1 MELERSGLALGE
13 VLAGDA
19 GAVSNAELSR
29 LRVFA
34 ALVAKLEEEVSQ
46 AAARD
51 ALAGVDVARFSH
63 RLFDKR
69 FLRLPQARFALAG
82 VVNRPDRAPF
92 APGSCGETRLVYRLT
107 YALDAE
113 RASKLP
119 MTLGVEIAAPP
130 EGADCRRAAERWLEP
145 ATTDARSRAA
155 WLRSEAGPLSPAR
168 TRLTAS
174 AGRVVVNLQLVRWPS
189 TVRPDLGGHAEYLLR
204 SFRNDDAGV
213 LRPELLENT
222 VDPAKVPSGASRQ
235 KLADWLAHEAPSVDA
250 GTAALP
256 KSYLAERAI
265 SVTPR
270 GLQRLANRPFAAAL
284 RENDLGERDFSLGRQ
299 VKTASALLRRLDQLS
314 CQGCHQ
320 ARSVAGFH
328 LLGEDAALAPS
339 ENALALGVSPQVV
352 ADLPRRLGIAKQM
365 LAGADPDF
373 TAPLAERAGPLGR
386 YGDHCSLGSDPSF
399 AAWTCTASLQ
409 CSAIEGRQSDPVGQ
423 CLPRAREVGDACER
437 GAVSQSNSATRDRM
451 QNVVLEACP
460 GMVCNRSA
468 VGFPGGMCTA
478 SCSSTGAAC
487 GKIAI
492 LDSFNACL
500 ARGESFLS
508 CIRGNVQP
516 AGLRGCDPQNPCR
529 DDYVCARGGSGGVCL
544 PPYFLFQLR
553 VDGHS
558 SGLGAARV
566 APSDR

>member
-1 MELERSGLALGE
+1 LELERSGLALSE
-13 VLAGDA
+13 VLGGDA
-19 GAVSNAELSR
+19 DTSNAELSR
-29 LRVFA
+29 LPA
-34 ALVAKLEEEVSQ
+34 WSTALAHLEQEISQ

-51 ALAGVDVARFSH
+51 NLAGVDVARFSH

-92 APGSCGETRLVYRLT
+92 LAGSCGETRLVYRLR
-107 YALDAE
+107 YALDDV
-113 RASKLP
+113 RTSKLP
-119 MTLGVEIAAPP
+119 MTLGIELPVPR
-130 EGADCRRAAERWLEP
+130 EGSDCRRAAERWLEP
-145 ATTDARSRAA
+145 SPTDALSRAA
-155 WLRSEAGPLSPAR
+155 WLRSDAGPLSPGR

-174 AGRVVVNLQLVRWPS
+174 SGRVVVNLQLVRWPS

-204 SFRNDDAGV
+204 SFKSDDKGV

-222 VDPAKVPSGASRQ
+222 LDPAKVQSGASRR
-235 KLADWLAHEAPSVDA
+235 KLAEWLAHEATSVDA
-250 GTAALP
+250 GTAVLP
-256 KSYLAERAI
+256 EWYLADRAI

-270 GLQRLANRPFAAAL
+270 GLHRMANRPFTATL
-284 RENDLGERDFSLGRQ
+284 RETDLGERDFSQGSR
-299 VKTASALLRRLDQLS
+299 VKTASAALRRLDQLS

-328 LLGEDAALAPS
+328 LLGDDDALAPS
-339 ENALALGVSPQVV
+339 ENALALGLSPQVV
-352 ADLPRRLGIAKQM
+352 ADLPRRLDIAKQM
-365 LAGADPDF
+365 LAGVAPDF
-373 TAPLAERAGPLGR
+373 TAPLAERAGAIGR
-386 YGDHCSLGSDPSF
+386 YGDHCDLGSDPSF
-399 AAWTCTASLQ
+399 AAWTCAAGLE
-409 CSAIEGRQSDPVGQ
+409 CSAIEGRPGEAVGQ
-423 CLPRAREVGDACER
+423 CLPRVREVGDACER
-437 GAVSQSNSATRDRM
+437 GAVSQSSSATRDRV
-451 QNVVLEACP
+451 QGVVAEECA

-478 SCSSTGAAC
+478 SCGSTGAAC
-487 GKIAI
+487 GSIAI

-500 ARGESFLS
+500 ARGESFSS

-516 AGLRGCDPQNPCR
+516 AGLRGCDTEHPCR

-544 PPYFLFQLR
+544 PPYFVFQLR

-558 SGLGAARV
+558 SGLGTARV